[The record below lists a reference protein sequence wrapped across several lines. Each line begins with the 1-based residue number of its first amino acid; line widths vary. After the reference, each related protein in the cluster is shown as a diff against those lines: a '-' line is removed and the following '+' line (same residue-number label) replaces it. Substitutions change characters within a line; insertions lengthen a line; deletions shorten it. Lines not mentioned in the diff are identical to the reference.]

1 MENIK
6 ALEVIG
12 TIRVPYSKIV
22 GDQEC
27 VAEEEFTLLV
37 DRKTG
42 EYYIHHIL
50 DIWSLTPTVGDLY
63 KLVLLRKAVELEKIA
78 KITA

>member
-1 MENIK
+1 MENMMGLK
-6 ALEVIG
+6 VIG

-37 DRKTG
+37 DEETG
-42 EYYIHHIL
+42 EYYVHHIL
-50 DIWSLTPTVGDLY
+50 DTWSLTPTVGDLY

-78 KITA
+78 KTTP